1 MKLTI
6 NGTELECDDIQVNTT
21 ANRSELTIT
30 LSKVKLIIYENKDVA
45 IVTPWKKPVKPEKW
59 KHEYI

>member
-21 ANRSELTIT
+21 ASRSEVTIT

-45 IVTPWKKPVKPEKW
+45 IITPWEKPEKSGW